1 MHDGTQTGNNL
12 AVDAANAWTPNNRY
26 TNVPRYVK
34 NNTDQS
40 EQMSSRFIEDASY
53 LRLKNIN
60 ISYQFP
66 ESTCSLLRL
75 NSLKAFISAENLLT
89 FTKFKGFDP
98 EVAINGTTNNSIP
111 GVKVVTMGLKLEL

>member
-1 MHDGTQTGNNL
+1 MVIMLANMHDGTQSGNNL

-26 TNVPRYVK
+26 TNVPRYVI

-66 ESTCSLLRL
+66 RTYL
-75 NSLKAFISAENLLT
+75 
-89 FTKFKGFDP
+89 
-98 EVAINGTTNNSIP
+98 
-111 GVKVVTMGLKLEL
+111 